1 MKDPNAVIRKIQLT
15 EKGSIL
21 SEMHNK
27 YLFEVDCNANKM
39 EIKAA
44 VEDLFGVN
52 VEKVNTM
59 RYLGKQKRERSA
71 KYGKRSDWKRA
82 VVTLKEG
89 DKIDLT

>member
-1 MKDPNAVIRKIQLT
+1 MV
-15 EKGSIL
+15 
-21 SEMHNK
+21 
-27 YLFEVDCNANKM
+27 
-39 EIKAA
+39 IKAA

-59 RYLGKQKRERSA
+59 RYLGKRKRERTA

-89 DKIDLT
+89 EKIDLT